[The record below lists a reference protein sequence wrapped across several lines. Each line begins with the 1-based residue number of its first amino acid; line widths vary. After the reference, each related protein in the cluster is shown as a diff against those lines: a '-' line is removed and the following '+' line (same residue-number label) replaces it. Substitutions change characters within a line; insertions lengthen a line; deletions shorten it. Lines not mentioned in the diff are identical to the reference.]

1 MPTYEEGEA
10 SFNVTSDHSE
20 NQNPTEYNHPQT
32 FEEGEYGARMAS
44 NFIDNEPEVI
54 NSTNN
59 KQCFFLQVISYVI
72 RIYQQLVFLLQEDT
86 YQLQAQLD
94 SFRGYDEGCYSLNAL
109 FPYGNMY

>member
-32 FEEGEYGARMAS
+32 FEEGEYGAR
-44 NFIDNEPEVI
+44 NNEPEVI

-59 KQCFFLQVISYVI
+59 KQCFF
-72 RIYQQLVFLLQEDT
+72 F
-86 YQLQAQLD
+86 
-94 SFRGYDEGCYSLNAL
+94 CKL
-109 FPYGNMY
+109 FHM